1 MHLEKTFKR
10 AIILSVLL
18 MLLSILIEIFMPTY
32 KIDENAP
39 INAVDVISILWL
51 IIWFYNMFLLFK
63 FKSFGKAIYVPVIC
77 FSYGIAFTLPL
88 EIPVSTNYF
97 SYLVASGSSLLI
109 GVIVTFI
116 YFTDIKSKFE
126 N

>member
-97 SYLVASGSSLLI
+97 SYLVASGSSLLT

>member
-63 FKSFGKAIYVPVIC
+63 FKSFGKVIYVPVIC

>member
-1 MHLEKTFKR
+1 
-10 AIILSVLL
+10 
-18 MLLSILIEIFMPTY
+18 MPTY